1 MGLEKQLQS
10 KSSMTSTTRAPKTGT
25 KIQNTVKFN
34 TYALIFD
41 TLFEK
46 VMGNK
51 DKTRDENATTSTGAR
66 DRDQE
71 SRDAALARI
80 ITEAV

>member
-1 MGLEKQLQS
+1 M
-10 KSSMTSTTRAPKTGT
+10 

-51 DKTRDENATTSTGAR
+51 DKTRDENAATSTDAR

-80 ITEAV
+80 IAEAVAQQTKTITETFQRQMDKMPCTV